1 MGVTIST
8 VAVNAHGTAE
18 SQNLA
23 NIATAGNGKY
33 YSVNNPNKALP
44 RIFQKEARRVSRPI
58 LFEPHSPFP
67 VKQVSEHPM
76 MSGISELP
84 PIKGYVLTS
93 KKENPLVE
101 TVLLAT
107 KPGGEDNTTILA
119 GWNYG
124 LGLAVAFT
132 TDAGLQWT
140 PDWSGS
146 AAGDKL
152 FAQII
157 RWSMRPSGGSG
168 RLTATFEPLEGKMRV
183 VVTAL
188 DDKNEFLNFLTM
200 TGTAVGPD
208 LKKPLDLE
216 IEQTAPG
223 RYIGTFPV
231 PEAGSYFVTINP
243 GGGMAALRTGVN
255 VPYSDEFRDRG
266 ANDALLTQLAAV
278 QPKDGPPG
286 QLIENPAEANSLGKL
301 LEFNTFRH
309 DLPKAT
315 SSQEAWHW
323 LILWPVA
330 SSWATCSSAA

>member
-1 MGVTIST
+1 M
-8 VAVNAHGTAE
+8 
-18 SQNLA
+18 
-23 NIATAGNGKY
+23 
-33 YSVNNPNKALP
+33 
-44 RIFQKEARRVSRPI
+44 
-58 LFEPHSPFP
+58 
-67 VKQVSEHPM
+67 KQVTEHPM

-124 LGLAVAFT
+124 LGRAVAFT

-152 FAQII
+152 FAQIV

-200 TGTAVGPD
+200 TGTAVGTRP
-208 LKKPLDLE
+208 E
-216 IEQTAPG
+216 EAAGPG
-223 RYIGTFPV
+223 RSSRPRRAVTWARSPCS
-231 PEAGSYFVTINP
+231 EAGSYFVTINP
-243 GGGMAALRTGVN
+243 GRGMAPLRTGVN

-286 QLIENPAEANSLGKL
+286 QLIENPAEPDARRQAAGVQ
-301 LEFNTFRH
+301 H
-309 DLPKAT
+309 LPPRPAQGHQQPGGLALADPHGQLRLPGRRVHPPRERELRLAAAAVGPARAI
-315 SSQEAWHW
+315 S
-323 LILWPVA
+323 
-330 SSWATCSSAA
+330 SSAASPRRPSRSTSSV